1 MRRGSV
7 VRWMVAALL
16 LCVALT
22 GCWDEF
28 SFPDRASALM
38 IGLTYARQPDQWAW
52 SFYFPNPTVTV
63 SSLAQISTKDQTYT
77 VTVHGPTL
85 AAAYAK
91 VHEHLARDLYLGQ
104 LEAVVWSDD
113 MPSREVRAFV
123 EAYNREGL
131 TPKTVFVATAPK
143 PLARVMAPNP
153 QVVMPFVYLPRYFSC
168 QACQATILTERLW
181 QVWDAFETPGVS
193 PVVPYVTGTQTVNR
207 IAVYPL
213 QGPPVLF
220 TREETLGWGYL
231 AERVGNETVTVHIHH
246 GLAGL
251 TRLHG
256 TVEDRVSL
264 GGGRLIVHVD
274 VKLLGEV
281 AQWPGSG
288 PITPADLHRLETAGA
303 HVVLRQ
309 CLAAIRRAQATH
321 TDPFGYARLYLF
333 QHPTAAN
340 EMPPGRWT
348 ELPYTVHLRVN
359 LLLQET
365 GVST

>member
-1 MRRGSV
+1 MRRSSV
-7 VRWMVAALL
+7 VRWVVAALL
-16 LCVALT
+16 IGATLT

-38 IGLTYARQPDQWAW
+38 IGITYAPQPSRWAW

-63 SSLAQISTKDQTYT
+63 SSLAQISTKDQTYS

-85 AAAYAK
+85 AAAFAK
-91 VHEHLARDLYLGQ
+91 VHQHLARDLYLGQ

-113 MPSREVRAFV
+113 MPAGEVRSFV

-131 TPKTVFVATAPK
+131 TPKTVFVATAAK
-143 PLARVMAPNP
+143 PLDKAMAPNP

-181 QVWDAFETPGVS
+181 QVWDAFETPGIS
-193 PVVPYVTGTQTVNR
+193 PVVPYVTGSQTVNR

-213 QGPPVLF
+213 HGPPVLF
-220 TREETLGWGYL
+220 TPEETLGWGYL
-231 AERVGNETVTVHIHH
+231 AERVGKETVTVHIHQ
-246 GLAGL
+246 GLASL

-256 TVEDRVSL
+256 TVEDHVTLR
-264 GGGRLIVHVD
+264 GGRLDVHVV

-281 AQWPGSG
+281 AQWPSSG
-288 PITPADLHRLETAGA
+288 RLTTAALHQLETAGA
-303 HVVLRQ
+303 RVVLQ
-309 CLAAIRRAQATH
+309 ECLAAIRQGQRTH

-333 QHPTAAN
+333 QHPTAGSDL
-340 EMPPGRWT
+340 PPARWT
-348 ELPYTVHLRVN
+348 ELPYIVHLRVN